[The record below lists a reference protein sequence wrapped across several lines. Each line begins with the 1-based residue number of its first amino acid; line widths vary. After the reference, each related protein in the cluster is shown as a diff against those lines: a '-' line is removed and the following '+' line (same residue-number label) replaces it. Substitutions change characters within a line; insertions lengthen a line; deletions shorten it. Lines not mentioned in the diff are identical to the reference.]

1 MSNGISRYI
10 YNDNCVWSF
19 RWFPACCWP
28 LVCCAVVCPSPPP
41 PGSSLTGDRRDC
53 GQTACPPRG
62 TSCPTSAEPTSPGV
76 SIHRQY
82 AVGRGLG
89 GWAGAPPGSLSMST
103 CSPHE
108 TIFFNLDIYYWVVL
122 KTNEIACTYQSDAP
136 FKPCMHRLYLK
147 ASIYC

>member
-1 MSNGISRYI
+1 MSYGISRYI

-89 GWAGAPPGSLSMST
+89 RCPSWFIKHVYLFT
-103 CSPHE
+103 
-108 TIFFNLDIYYWVVL
+108 TWNNFFNLDIYYWVVL

>member
-1 MSNGISRYI
+1 MSCIILDCNIVINSPSLSYYWCNGRCRTVYHDI

-89 GWAGAPPGSLSMST
+89 GWAGVPPGSLSMST

-108 TIFFNLDIYYWVVL
+108 TIFLNLDIYY
-122 KTNEIACTYQSDAP
+122 
-136 FKPCMHRLYLK
+136 
-147 ASIYC
+147 